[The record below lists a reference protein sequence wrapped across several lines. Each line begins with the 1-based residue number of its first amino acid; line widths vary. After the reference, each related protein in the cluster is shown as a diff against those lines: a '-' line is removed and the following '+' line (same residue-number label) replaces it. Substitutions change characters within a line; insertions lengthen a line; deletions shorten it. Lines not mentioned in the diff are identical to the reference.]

1 MSINTIDQFK
11 SLVTQRNGI
20 ARPNLFRVKLPTLP
34 GATSE
39 ELNILCKDVTIPGRQ
54 ILTSNRQIGMKL
66 EKIPYGY
73 SVPEVSMTFHVLN
86 DYGVKEY
93 FETWQSL
100 AVNQDTYEI
109 GYQKTFAQDV
119 VIEQLRKVEKVPQF
133 LRRESFSRGGIS
145 QFLPRTSDIGIF
157 DTFFDIG
164 AGLSDIVIYKC
175 KLIDAFPTGIT
186 DIQLNNELDGI
197 VELNI
202 QMSYTDV
209 KPLSFISPTNIDQV
223 VRNGVRTFLGSIF

>member
-93 FETWQSL
+93 FET
-100 AVNQDTYEI
+100 
-109 GYQKTFAQDV
+109 
-119 VIEQLRKVEKVPQF
+119 
-133 LRRESFSRGGIS
+133 
-145 QFLPRTSDIGIF
+145 
-157 DTFFDIG
+157 
-164 AGLSDIVIYKC
+164 
-175 KLIDAFPTGIT
+175 
-186 DIQLNNELDGI
+186 
-197 VELNI
+197 
-202 QMSYTDV
+202 
-209 KPLSFISPTNIDQV
+209 
-223 VRNGVRTFLGSIF
+223 

>member
-175 KLIDAFPTGIT
+175 RLIDAFPTGIT

-209 KPLSFISPTNIDQV
+209 KPLSFVSPTNIEQV

>member
-11 SLVTQRNGI
+11 SLISQRHGI
-20 ARPNLFRVKLPTLP
+20 ARPNLFRVKLPSLP
-34 GATSE
+34 GASME
-39 ELNILCKDVTIPGRQ
+39 ELNILCKDVVLPGRQ
-54 ILTSNRQIGMKL
+54 ILTSNRQIGLKM

-73 SVPEVSMTFHVLN
+73 SVPDVSMTFHVLN

-100 AVNQDTYEI
+100 AVNQDTYEV
-109 GYQKTFAQDV
+109 GYQKTFAKDV
-119 VIEQLRKVEKVPQF
+119 VIEQLRKVERVPEF
-133 LRRESFSRGGIS
+133 LRRQNFAQGSFS
-145 QFLPRTSDIGIF
+145 QFLPRTSDIAIF
-157 DTFFDIG
+157 DSFFDIG

-175 KLIDAFPTGIT
+175 RLVDAFPTSVT

-209 KPLSFISPTNIDQV
+209 KPLSFISPTNIQQV

>member
-1 MSINTIDQFK
+1 MSINTIDQLK
-11 SLVTQRNGI
+11 SFVSQRNGI
-20 ARPNLFRVKLPTLP
+20 ARPNLFRVKLPSLP
-34 GATSE
+34 GASSE
-39 ELNILCKDVTIPGRQ
+39 ELNMLCKDVTIPGRQ

-73 SVPEVSMTFHVLN
+73 SIPEVSMTFHVLN

-133 LRRESFSRGGIS
+133 LQRSNFTRGSLS
-145 QFLPRTSDIGIF
+145 QFLPRESDIGII

-175 KLIDAFPTGIT
+175 KLIDAFPTSIN

-209 KPLSFISPTNIDQV
+209 KPLSFVSPTNIEQV

>member
-175 KLIDAFPTGIT
+175 RLIDAFPTGIT

>member
-73 SVPEVSMTFHVLN
+73 SIPEVSMTFHVLN